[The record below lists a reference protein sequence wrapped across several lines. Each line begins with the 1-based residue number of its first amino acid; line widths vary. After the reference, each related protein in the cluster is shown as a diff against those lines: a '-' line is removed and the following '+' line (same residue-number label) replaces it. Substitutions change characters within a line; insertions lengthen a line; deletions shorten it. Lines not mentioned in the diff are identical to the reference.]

1 MSDYV
6 LRVAIIIRRLLKLT
20 NKNTSMIYRAV
31 SQVKTTIPRT
41 ACRQTYFGFTRPR
54 TIARAIRSTAG
65 VAIAAAA
72 LYVAEAAGAGV
83 DSVELGTASAPGD
96 AAAAIGA
103 QAAASGNSS
112 LAVGSQSN
120 AQNDGAIRATN
131 RYTDDQIR
139 SARRDS
145 YGGAASAL
153 AIAGLP
159 QAVLPGHGMVA
170 MAGGTY
176 GGQSA
181 LAISGSQ
188 LSDTGKWIYKVQ
200 GSTDSRRQF
209 GASIGAGM
217 HW

>member
-1 MSDYV
+1 
-6 LRVAIIIRRLLKLT
+6 
-20 NKNTSMIYRAV
+20 MIYRAV

-41 ACRQTYFGFTRPR
+41 ACRQTHFGSTRPR
-54 TIARAIRSTAG
+54 RIARAVRSTAG
-65 VAIAAAA
+65 VAIAAA

-96 AAAAIGA
+96 AAVAIGA
-103 QAAASGNSS
+103 QATASGNSS
-112 LAVGSQSN
+112 LAIGSQAN
-120 AQNDGAIRATN
+120 AQIEGAISAAN

-153 AIAGLP
+153 AMAGLP

-170 MAGGTY
+170 MAGSTD

-181 LAISGSQ
+181 LAISVSQ
-188 LSDTGKWIYKVQ
+188 LSDTGKWIYKVP
-200 GSTDSRRQF
+200 GSTGSRGQF